1 MPLPQKLNVQKAIQ
15 QKMQGMNNSEIA
27 KSQNVSRNTVSRML
41 KPILEQLA
49 DPETIEYYRKEQ
61 AQILDGLAAKTVA
74 AISDDKLENASFR
87 DLCVG
92 AGILIDK
99 SRLIQGQST
108 SNSSIM
114 LKAVLGS
121 LGGDADEIS
130 EHGNE
135 G

>member
-1 MPLPQKLNVQKAIQ
+1 MPLPQKVDVKKAL
-15 QKMQGMNNSEIA
+15 KMKAQGMSYQDIASAQGVA
-27 KSQNVSRNTVSRML
+27 KSTVFANL
-41 KPILEQLA
+41 NPILTQLA
-49 DPETIEYYRKEQ
+49 DPQTVEQYRKHQ
-61 AQILDGLAAKTVA
+61 AEIIDGLAAATVA
-74 AISDDKLENASFR
+74 SITNEKMANASFR

-121 LGGDADEIS
+121 LGGENDDNGQNNAD
-130 EHGNE
+130 
-135 G
+135 